1 MKYLVLSVTTE
12 WLVVYKTYKAMVR
25 LLRLTPNDDLVM
37 GYYWTIVLT
46 SIGLILGQHI
56 VKGHSTSGWAVD
68 IFMRICGS
76 QRKTI
81 LLKYCYIHPQTSA
94 ENASNM
100 STMLLAIYLFGPLVS
115 YVGEWY
121 NIMTYSSVKPKWLFM
136 LRNGT
141 RFYQSVCE
149 NVYSGKTYSTYI

>member
-1 MKYLVLSVTTE
+1 MKYLVLSTTE
-12 WLVVYKTYKAMVR
+12 WFVAYKTYKAMVR
-25 LLRLTPNDDLVM
+25 LLRLTPNHDLVM
-37 GYYWTIVLT
+37 GCYWTIVYT

-56 VKGHSTSGWAVD
+56 VKGHFTSGWAVD

-76 QRKTI
+76 QRKTT
-81 LLKYCYIHPQTSA
+81 LLKYCCINSQTSA

-121 NIMTYSSVKPKWLFM
+121 NIITYSTIKPKWLFM

-141 RFYQSVCE
+141 KFYQSVCK
-149 NVYSGKTYSTYI
+149 NVYSVKTYSIYI